1 MNELGDIL
9 KNARLKKGMTL
20 DDLQEITKI
29 RTRYLKAIEDGDFN
43 VIPALVYA
51 KGFVKSY
58 AEAVGLDAGELLK
71 KYSYLFEEPKEK
83 DDVVQHV
90 NAPVEKESSFD
101 LSALLKRLI
110 KPFIGVL
117 VVCLFAFGI
126 YYMINQIN
134 KGLAPLPSTE
144 KSTNNATNKS
154 QNQNK
159 DNTTSNDVYS
169 NNQKT
174 TTFNLVNSTKSE
186 FDYKVSPVADSYKVD
201 LSIPGEKCWVSVKV
215 DGVNT
220 YQYLMTSGMVKTFD
234 VKNDI
239 EILMGNPPDA
249 KITVD
254 GKEIPHIDI
263 PAPVTVK
270 LEK

>member
-58 AEAVGLDAGELLK
+58 AEAVGLDANDLLK
-71 KYSYLFEEPKEK
+71 KYSYLFEESKEK

-90 NAPVEKESSFD
+90 TTPLEEKSSFD
-101 LSALLKRLI
+101 LSEFLKKFI

-126 YYMINQIN
+126 YYMVSQIN

-144 KSTNNATNKS
+144 QSANDTTHKT
-154 QNQNK
+154 QNENR
-159 DNTTSNDVYS
+159 DNTTANNVYS
-169 NNQKT
+169 NNEKT

-186 FDYKVSPVADSYKVD
+186 FDYKVSPAADSYKVD

-220 YQYLMTSGMVKTFD
+220 YQYLMTSGMIKTFD
-234 VKNDI
+234 VKNSI

-254 GKEIPHIDI
+254 GKEIPHIHI